1 MTTTTS
7 IQLMF
12 FGNAKKAMDFYTT
25 TFRNSAIDEIEYDNE
40 GLVRR
45 AKFHIENQALYCID
59 SPPVHQF
66 TFTPSFSIF
75 VDFDEE
81 DEIKRVLEILSKDG
95 KTFMPFDNY
104 GFSKKF
110 AWISDVFGVS
120 WQLNLK

>member
-1 MTTTTS
+1 MTTTAS

-25 TFRNSAIDEIEYDNE
+25 TFRNSAIDEIEYDND

-81 DEIKRVLEILSKDG
+81 DEIRRMTTAAVSFFED
-95 KTFMPFDNY
+95 F
-104 GFSKKF
+104 
-110 AWISDVFGVS
+110 ISRYPDQ
-120 WQLNLK
+120 WMWTHRRWKI